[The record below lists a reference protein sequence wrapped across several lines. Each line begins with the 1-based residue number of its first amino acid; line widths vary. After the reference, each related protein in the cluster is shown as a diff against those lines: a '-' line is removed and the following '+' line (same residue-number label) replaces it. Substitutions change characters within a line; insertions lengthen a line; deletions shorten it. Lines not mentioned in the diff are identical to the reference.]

1 MSFEY
6 VNAVIHEILY
16 IIGPEKRMSVTIK
29 LNQYIQYTQNLM
41 SLFSQT
47 SATLHMI
54 YKNDVHYMSWYEEI
68 MQF

>member
-1 MSFEY
+1 
-6 VNAVIHEILY
+6 
-16 IIGPEKRMSVTIK
+16 
-29 LNQYIQYTQNLM
+29 M

-68 MQF
+68 MQFWLLRMVTQKMNSFVFDSYKKQLKWYMNSSSTEKIIL